1 MNSKFLI
8 SFKPVKIEKKGRTEW
23 YCGSASKSARIPVY
37 RKKIKIGVSHYGSME
52 GGNRRKTA
60 ASALNIERSCCK
72 IDIQT

>member
-1 MNSKFLI
+1 MVLRQCEQVGKDTSLL
-8 SFKPVKIEKKGRTEW
+8 
-23 YCGSASKSARIPVY
+23 
-37 RKKIKIGVSHYGSME
+37 KKIKIGVSHYGSME